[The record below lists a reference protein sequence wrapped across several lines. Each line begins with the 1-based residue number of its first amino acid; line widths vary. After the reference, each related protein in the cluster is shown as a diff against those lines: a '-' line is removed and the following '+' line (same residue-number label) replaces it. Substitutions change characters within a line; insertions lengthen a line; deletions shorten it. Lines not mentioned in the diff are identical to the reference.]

1 MYTPKR
7 AARLAATIASA
18 AVLLAACGDD
28 SDTTTVQD
36 ETPPASGEEATGFCD
51 ASLAIELVSEPQIDF
66 ESATQAEIIA
76 AVQGFG
82 AEVLRPLADDIV
94 ATAPAVVAAE
104 VETLS
109 AAIDDLAAGNL
120 EAMERP
126 DVQAASDT
134 FDAFVDDECGW
145 TSLAVTATDYTFT
158 GIPDAIDPGPTRF
171 RLTNEGREAHE
182 VLVFRRNT
190 GTDQSIDELL
200 ALSDEEVFDL
210 VTPVGNPALATPGG
224 SESVTFDLEPG
235 SYIALCLI
243 PTGIVDETSIPATD
257 ALPHAA
263 HGMTREFTVN

>member
-7 AARLAATIASA
+7 AAWVAATIASA
-18 AVLLAACGDD
+18 AVLLGACGDD
-28 SDTTTVQD
+28 SDTTTLPD
-36 ETPPASGEEATGFCD
+36 DTPASGGAETTGFCD
-51 ASLAIELVSEPQIDF
+51 ASLAIELASEPEIDF
-66 ESATQAEIIA
+66 ESATEAEIVA

-82 AEVLRPLADDIV
+82 AEVLRPLADEIV
-94 ATAPAVVAAE
+94 ATAPATVTTE

-109 AAIDDLAAGNL
+109 AAIDDLAAGKI
-120 EAMERP
+120 EAMESP

-134 FDAFVDDECGW
+134 FDAFVDEECGW
-145 TSLAVTATDYTFT
+145 TSLAVTATDYAFT

-171 RLTNEGREAHE
+171 RLTNDGQEAHE
-182 VLVFRRNT
+182 VLVFRRNA

-200 ALSDEEVFDL
+200 ALSDEEVFGL
-210 VTPVGNPALATPGG
+210 VTPVGNPAFATPGG
-224 SESVTFDLEPG
+224 SESVVFDLAPG

-243 PTGIVDETSIPATD
+243 PAGIVDETSIPAPD